1 LDYRPLFNDKL
12 TDKKLRDDQKK
23 QREMNSNQ
31 KTHLGME
38 PDEFEIEM
46 IKARQ
51 LKDLDRQP
59 KQNVNSINITSPDYS
74 HLLNA

>member
-1 LDYRPLFNDKL
+1 
-12 TDKKLRDDQKK
+12 
-23 QREMNSNQ
+23 MNSNQ
-31 KTHLGME
+31 KAKLGVE
-38 PDEFEIEM
+38 PDEFEMEM

-74 HLLNA
+74 HLLNAQQ